1 MNRSFRLPA
10 RSWSRAAC
18 VLGLAAGLGG
28 SNITLAQSWP
38 SAGAD
43 LNNSHF
49 QAAETQ
55 ISTKSVPNL
64 KLKWQFAT
72 AGDVTAIP
80 AVAGGYVYFPDT
92 AGYVYKVNAAT
103 GQLVWSQQI
112 GSFTGVAGDYARAT
126 PAITG
131 NTLIIGTQTGK
142 LFAPQNGVFN
152 TQPQVLALDTGTGS
166 LLWKTTVDQTPQAF
180 VTASAVIAP
189 GGTSGIAIVGV
200 ASNEELNAA
209 FVAPAYWQWQFRG
222 SALALDVATGKILW
236 QTFTAPQGY
245 YGNSVWGST
254 AAVDLARNQVYIG
267 TGDNYMVPPAVLGC
281 LALGGGQGCVDPT
294 DYSDSIIA
302 MDLTTGQ
309 VKWAGR
315 GWPYD
320 VWSVACGLG
329 TPGFTLPSP
338 YIPTP
343 GIAGNCPDSTDGPNE
358 YQMNRK
364 VVGPDYDFAQ
374 DPMLF
379 SDTTAT
385 NDLALVGAGEKSGVF
400 WTFRAKDGAKVWST
414 QVSPGGVTGGM
425 QWGSATDGSTLY
437 VSASNAGTSL
447 NGGGGGAGP
456 WKLANGQ
463 IVYSGGWAAVDA
475 ATGKVKWTTPDP
487 YGSRAEGPVT
497 LANGVVFGC
506 NMQGTQFA
514 LNAKSGAQLWQH
526 QLATP
531 NACTAGAAIVGGM
544 VFWGSGDGH
553 NNPGAAKLFFA
564 FGL

>member
-10 RSWSRAAC
+10 RSWSRVAC
-18 VLGLAAGLGG
+18 ALGLAAGLGG

-55 ISTKSVPNL
+55 ISTKSVTNL

-80 AVAGGYVYFPDT
+80 AVVGGYVYFPDSG
-92 AGYVYKVNAAT
+92 GYIYKVNAAT
-103 GQLVWSQQI
+103 GQLVWSQQV
-112 GSFTGVAGDYARAT
+112 STFTGVAGDYARAT

-142 LFAPQNGVFN
+142 LFGQNGVYT
-152 TQPQVLALDTGTGS
+152 TQPQVLALDTGTGK

-180 VTASAVIAP
+180 VTSSAVIAP
-189 GGTSGIAIVGV
+189 GGTSGMAIVGI
-200 ASNEELNAA
+200 ASNEELTAA

-245 YGNSVWGST
+245 YGNSIWGST
-254 AAVDLARNQVYIG
+254 AAVDLARNQVYVG
-267 TGDNYMVPPAVLGC
+267 TGDNYMVPPDVLAC
-281 LALGGGQGCVDPT
+281 LALGKGQGCVDPT
-294 DYSDSIIA
+294 NYADSILA
-302 MDLTTGQ
+302 LDLTTGK

-329 TPGFTLPSP
+329 VPGFSLPSP

-343 GIAGNCPDSTDGPNE
+343 GIAGNCPDTSGPTD
-358 YQMNRK
+358 YQMNPK

-379 SDTTAT
+379 SDTAAAD
-385 NDLALVGAGEKSGVF
+385 DLALVGAGAKSGIF
-400 WTFRAKDGAKVWST
+400 STFRAKDGAKVWAT

-437 VSASNAGTSL
+437 VSAANAGTSL
-447 NGGGGGAGP
+447 NGGGGGPAP
-456 WKLANGQ
+456 WKLMNGQ
-463 IVYSGGWAAVDA
+463 TVYSGGWAAVDA

-506 NMQGTQFA
+506 NMQGTLFA
-514 LNAKSGAQLWQH
+514 LNAKSGTQLWQYS
-526 QLATP
+526 LAAP
-531 NACTAGAAIVGGM
+531 NTCTAGAAIANGM
-544 VFWGSGDGH
+544 VFWGSGDGR